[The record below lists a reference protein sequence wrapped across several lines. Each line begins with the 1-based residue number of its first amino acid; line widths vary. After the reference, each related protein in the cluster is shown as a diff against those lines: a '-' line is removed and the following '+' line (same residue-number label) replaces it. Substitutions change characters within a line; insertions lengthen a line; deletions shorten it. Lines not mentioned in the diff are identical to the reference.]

1 MQVLRPRARKERRP
15 LSIETESAALRLRVD
30 VNDWA
35 ARASFEEILANAPQA
50 MRRAMS
56 RVAGT
61 MRTKMAKAVSKNPV
75 ARAELTRALRDKPT
89 GGPLSKKSAI
99 KIRWLTAADG
109 GYGFN
114 VDWIEPLRPYASR
127 FMDGGPVGLAN
138 PRVRAAIH
146 RALWYRGRKD
156 EPVDPGAVQP
166 PREVTEP
173 VRKWAEGEFERS
185 VRGALR
191 KVFEE
196 AAAGKFSAGRAA
208 SRPRSARSTSPSGR
222 SFSRDYARAKMRH

>member
-1 MQVLRPRARKERRP
+1 MSAL
-15 LSIETESAALRLRVD
+15 TEHAALRLRVD

-56 RVAGT
+56 RVAGV
-61 MRTKMAKAVSKNPV
+61 MRTKMANAVRKNPV
-75 ARAELTRALRDKPT
+75 ARAALTKALRDRPN

-99 KIRWLTAADG
+99 KITWLTAASG

-138 PRVRAAIH
+138 ARVRAAIH
-146 RALWYRGRKD
+146 RALWYRGRKE

-191 KVFEE
+191 KVFAE
-196 AAAGKFSAGRAA
+196 AASGKAFKSAPRASGARRPASGGRA
-208 SRPRSARSTSPSGR
+208 
-222 SFSRDYARAKMRH
+222 RDYGRAKMRT

>member
-1 MQVLRPRARKERRP
+1 MSAA
-15 LSIETESAALRLRVD
+15 TEYAALRLRVD

-35 ARASFEEILANAPQA
+35 ANATFDEILATAPQA

-99 KIRWLTAADG
+99 KIRWLSAKDG

-166 PREVTEP
+166 AREVTEP
-173 VRKWAEGEFERS
+173 VRRWAEGEFEKS

-191 KVFEE
+191 KVFAE
-196 AAAGKFSAGRAA
+196 AAAGKSFAP
-208 SRPRSARSTSPSGR
+208 SRGPRSARR
-222 SFSRDYARAKMRH
+222 SSNRTGGAARDYARAKMRH